1 LRIEEQGKQLKM
13 MFDQQQKRNS
23 SDQLNTQ
30 NLDNTSNNDKPI
42 SPKDIEVSIFEGSEN
57 NSLFPSKIS

>member
-1 LRIEEQGKQLKM
+1 MI
-13 MFDQQQKRNS
+13 DQQQKRNS
-23 SDQLNTQ
+23 TDQSNTQ
-30 NLDNTSNNDKPI
+30 NLHNTSNNDTPI